1 MAVLL
6 LKAYSYS
13 DTMTAAIY
21 FYYVLNSTTTY
32 SSVYYTGHGSV
43 PTFTPKSRRS
53 RFQWVGRAF
62 EGNGGGH
69 VIERYVRP
77 VYTLS
82 LKGTRMKAPS
92 HVPLRFCSQTS
103 NCISSPVCPKTPRL
117 MQIQNNVDHDLLRPS
132 LNEAT
137 SSCAWCRAASKK

>member
-77 VYTLS
+77 VYAKDAQLERYPHESTIARTFEVLLTNIKLYIFS
-82 LKGTRMKAPS
+82 G
-92 HVPLRFCSQTS
+92 VPENTAVNADS
-103 NCISSPVCPKTPRL
+103 
-117 MQIQNNVDHDLLRPS
+117 
-132 LNEAT
+132 E
-137 SSCAWCRAASKK
+137 